1 MNFLNFVIF
10 VSLLIVNVQSSSF
23 NQSWND
29 LLRSKKT
36 DKNTNKGYIGM
47 TYSLLPTGVGL
58 TLRLTQCTIKFHKY
72 NINSSKQNDRLGD
85 IIAEQLIL

>member
-1 MNFLNFVIF
+1 MKFLNFVIF
-10 VSLLIVNVQSSSF
+10 VSLLIVNVQSLGF

-47 TYSLLPTGVGL
+47 TYSLLPTGVRQILNVQLSFISL
-58 TLRLTQCTIKFHKY
+58 T
-72 NINSSKQNDRLGD
+72 
-85 IIAEQLIL
+85 

>member
-1 MNFLNFVIF
+1 MKFLNFVIF
-10 VSLLIVNVQSSSF
+10 VSLLIVNVQSSGF

-47 TYSLLPTGVGL
+47 TYSLLPTGVRQILNVQLSFISL
-58 TLRLTQCTIKFHKY
+58 T
-72 NINSSKQNDRLGD
+72 
-85 IIAEQLIL
+85 

>member
-1 MNFLNFVIF
+1 MKFLNFVIF
-10 VSLLIVNVQSSSF
+10 VSSLIVNVQSSGF

-47 TYSLLPTGVGL
+47 TYSLLPTGVRQILNVQLSFISL
-58 TLRLTQCTIKFHKY
+58 T
-72 NINSSKQNDRLGD
+72 
-85 IIAEQLIL
+85 